1 MGRRLSMATRAEL
14 LEVVRERYGKA
25 RLTERRLILDE
36 FVAVSGYHRKHAIR
50 LLKQPGGGP
59 APDRRG
65 RSPVYDA
72 AVRAALVVVWEAS
85 DRICGKRLKAALPV
99 LVPAME
105 RHGHLA
111 LDAAVRDRLLAM
123 SASTIDR
130 LLRPVRARAGAGR
143 RRSGAP
149 SAVRRGVRVRTFGD
163 WGEPAP
169 GFTEVDLVAHSGPSM
184 AGAFAWTLVLTDVAT
199 GWTGC
204 VPLPC
209 RGGALAVQALPR
221 DGGLLVAAL
230 TRLRGV
236 LPFPLGGADFD
247 NDSVFMNEDVVGW
260 CRGNGIEVTRSR
272 AYRKNDQAWVEQKN
286 GAVVRRLVGHDRLE
300 GLAATGELG
309 RLYASARLLVNF
321 FQPSFKLAAKRRD
334 GARFSR
340 RYHAPATPYARLLA
354 TGTLEAGVGERLAAE
369 FAALDPIALLAAIR
383 GSQERLAAL
392 AANGG
397 SADPPAPVTGGE
409 LADFLSGL
417 GTAWQAGEV
426 RATHRA
432 KPKARRYWRSRADP
446 FAEVS
451 ARLRSWLEA
460 EPDLQAT
467 DLLARLGEECPGR
480 YPGKLLRT
488 LQRRVRD
495 WRRGIAHRLVFG
507 PAAPAASGED
517 AGTPD
522 APSGTAEAT
531 PQPVDRMD
539 AAGASPTPPPAP
551 LPLPLPQATM
561 IAR

>member
-1 MGRRLSMATRAEL
+1 MARTPAGLPAGIRVSDHISLGVIAGTFPIDEVRQVLAETGRASERERDLPAHVMVYYAVALALYAGSGTREVLRCLLEGLRRLWGAEAVRVAGKSGISQARTRLGAAPLRRLCEPLARPHCLPGPATPRGAVASVELLPAGGDCRAGEAMGRRLSMATRAEL

-25 RLTERRLILDE
+25 RPAERRLILDE

-50 LLKQPGGGP
+50 LLRQPGGGP

-111 LDAAVRDRLLAM
+111 LDEAVRSRLLAV

-130 LLRPVRARAGAGR
+130 LLRSVRARAGAGR
-143 RRSGAP
+143 RRSGAT
-149 SAVRRGVRVRTFGD
+149 SAIRPGVRVRTFGD
-163 WGEPAP
+163 WGEPPP

-199 GWTGC
+199 GWTEC

-209 RGGALAVQALPR
+209 R
-221 DGGLLVAAL
+221 DGVLVVEAL

-260 CRGNGIEVTRSR
+260 CRANGIEVTRSR

-300 GLAATGELG
+300 GVAATGELA
-309 RLYASARLLVNF
+309 RLYASARLFVNF

-340 RYHAPATPYARLLA
+340 RYHAPATPHARLLA
-354 TGTLEAGVGERLAAE
+354 TGGLEPGVEERLAAE
-369 FAALDPIALLAAIR
+369 VAGPHPRPRLGGLP
-383 GSQERLAAL
+383 GSQ
-392 AANGG
+392 G
-397 SADPPAPVTGGE
+397 
-409 LADFLSGL
+409 
-417 GTAWQAGEV
+417 
-426 RATHRA
+426 
-432 KPKARRYWRSRADP
+432 
-446 FAEVS
+446 
-451 ARLRSWLEA
+451 
-460 EPDLQAT
+460 
-467 DLLARLGEECPGR
+467 
-480 YPGKLLRT
+480 
-488 LQRRVRD
+488 
-495 WRRGIAHRLVFG
+495 
-507 PAAPAASGED
+507 
-517 AGTPD
+517 
-522 APSGTAEAT
+522 
-531 PQPVDRMD
+531 
-539 AAGASPTPPPAP
+539 
-551 LPLPLPQATM
+551 
-561 IAR
+561 

>member
-14 LEVVRERYGKA
+14 LEGVRERYGKA
-25 RLTERRLILDE
+25 RPPERRLILDE

-50 LLKQPGGGP
+50 LLRQPGGSP

-72 AVRAALVVVWEAS
+72 AVRAALLVVWEAS

-105 RHGHLA
+105 RHGHLS
-111 LDAAVRDRLLAM
+111 LDEVVRSRLLAV

-130 LLRPVRARAGAGR
+130 LLRDVRARAGAGR
-143 RRSGAP
+143 RRSGAT

-163 WGEPAP
+163 WGEPPP

-199 GWTGC
+199 GWTEC

-209 RGGALAVQALPR
+209 RDGALV
-221 DGGLLVAAL
+221 VEAL

-334 GARFSR
+334 GAKVSR

-354 TGTLEAGVGERLAAE
+354 TGKLEPGVGERLAAE

-383 GSQERLAAL
+383 GSQERPPGP
-392 AANGG
+392 GG
-397 SADPPAPVTGGE
+397 GGGGGRTPRPAPPRGG
-409 LADFLSGL
+409 G
-417 GTAWQAGEV
+417 G
-426 RATHRA
+426 
-432 KPKARRYWRSRADP
+432 
-446 FAEVS
+446 
-451 ARLRSWLEA
+451 
-460 EPDLQAT
+460 
-467 DLLARLGEECPGR
+467 
-480 YPGKLLRT
+480 
-488 LQRRVRD
+488 
-495 WRRGIAHRLVFG
+495 
-507 PAAPAASGED
+507 
-517 AGTPD
+517 
-522 APSGTAEAT
+522 APSGG
-531 PQPVDRMD
+531 R
-539 AAGASPTPPPAP
+539 PPPAGGGGRGAP
-551 LPLPLPQATM
+551 PRPAPGARHRLAGGRGPGHAPREAEGPALLALARRPVRGGRGEPALLAGGRAGPAGHRPAGEARGGVPRPVPRQAPSHAATSRPRV
-561 IAR
+561 AAGDRPPPRLRPRGAASVGRGCRHA

>member
-1 MGRRLSMATRAEL
+1 MATRAEL
-14 LEVVRERYGKA
+14 LEVVRERYASA
-25 RLTERRLILDE
+25 RPAERCLVLDE

-50 LLKQPGGGP
+50 LLRQPGGSP

-72 AVRAALVVVWEAS
+72 AVRAALLVVWEAS

-105 RHGHLA
+105 RHGHLT
-111 LDAAVRDRLLAM
+111 LDEAVRSRLLAA

-130 LLRPVRARAGAGR
+130 LLRGVRTQAGAGR
-143 RRSGAP
+143 RRSGATG
-149 SAVRRGVRVRTFGD
+149 ATRRGVRVRTFSD
-163 WGEPAP
+163 WGEPPP
-169 GFTEVDLVAHSGPSM
+169 GFMEMDLVAHSGPSI

-199 GWTGC
+199 GWTEC
-204 VPLPC
+204 VPLLC
-209 RGGALAVQALPR
+209 RDGALVIE
-221 DGGLLVAAL
+221 AL

-236 LPFPLGGADFD
+236 LPFPLKGADFD
-247 NDSVFMNEDVVGW
+247 NDSVFMNEAVVGW
-260 CRGNGIEVTRSR
+260 CRAHGIEVTRSR

-300 GLAATGELG
+300 GIAATGELG
-309 RLYASARLLVNF
+309 RLYASARLFVNF

-334 GARFSR
+334 GARVSR
-340 RYHAPATPYARLLA
+340 RYHAPATPHARLLA
-354 TGTLEAGVGERLAAE
+354 AGELEPGVKERLAAE

-383 GSQERLAAL
+383 GSQERITAL
-392 AANGG
+392 AVHGG
-397 SADPPAPVTGGE
+397 NADPPAPVTGGE

-432 KPKARRYWRSRADP
+432 RPRVRRYWRSRVDP
-446 FAEVS
+446 FVEVS
-451 ARLRSWLEA
+451 SRLRSWLEA

-467 DLLARLGEECPGR
+467 DLLARLQDECPGR
-480 YPGKLLRT
+480 YPDKLLRT

-495 WRRGIAHRLVFG
+495 WRREIAHRLVFG
-507 PAAPAASGED
+507 PSAPGVPPGSSED
-517 AGTPD
+517 AGMPEA
-522 APSGTAEAT
+522 APSESAT
-531 PQPVDRMD
+531 TTRRPVDLMD
-539 AAGASPTPPPAP
+539 DAGASPTDPQAP
-551 LPLPLPQATM
+551 SPQPRATM

>member
-1 MGRRLSMATRAEL
+1 MATRAEL
-14 LEVVRERYGKA
+14 LEVVRERYGSA
-25 RLTERRLILDE
+25 RPPERRLILDE

-99 LVPAME
+99 LVQAME

-111 LDAAVRDRLLAM
+111 LDATVRDRLLAM

-130 LLRPVRARAGAGR
+130 LLRPVRVRAGAGR
-143 RRSGAP
+143 RRPGAT
-149 SAVRRGVRVRTFGD
+149 SAIRRGVRVRTFSD
-163 WGEPAP
+163 WGEPPP
-169 GFTEVDLVAHSGPSM
+169 GFAEVDLVAHSGPSM

-199 GWTGC
+199 GWTEC

-209 RGGALAVQALPR
+209 R
-221 DGGLLVAAL
+221 DGVLVVEAL

-300 GLAATGELG
+300 GVAATGELG
-309 RLYASARLLVNF
+309 RLYASARLFVNF

-340 RYHAPATPYARLLA
+340 A
-354 TGTLEAGVGERLAAE
+354 TGAR
-369 FAALDPIALLAAIR
+369 
-383 GSQERLAAL
+383 
-392 AANGG
+392 
-397 SADPPAPVTGGE
+397 APT
-409 LADFLSGL
+409 
-417 GTAWQAGEV
+417 
-426 RATHRA
+426 
-432 KPKARRYWRSRADP
+432 RSR
-446 FAEVS
+446 
-451 ARLRSWLEA
+451 RSRRA
-460 EPDLQAT
+460 CA
-467 DLLARLGEECPGR
+467 PGWR
-480 YPGKLLRT
+480 PSPTSRPPT
-488 LQRRVRD
+488 CWRD
-495 WRRGIAHRLVFG
+495 
-507 PAAPAASGED
+507 SGTSSP
-517 AGTPD
+517 AGTPTSSS
-522 APSGTAEAT
+522 ARCNVGSASGGG
-531 PQPVDRMD
+531 R
-539 AAGASPTPPPAP
+539 SPTASSSAP
-551 LPLPLPQATM
+551 RRSQAR
-561 IAR
+561 ARMPVRLRCRAGSPRRRLSPWI

>member
-1 MGRRLSMATRAEL
+1 MATRAEL
-14 LEVVRERYGKA
+14 LEVVRERYGSA
-25 RLTERRLILDE
+25 RPAERRLILDE

-50 LLKQPGGGP
+50 LLRQPGGSP

-99 LVPAME
+99 LLPAME

-111 LDAAVRDRLLAM
+111 LDEAVRSRLLAV

-130 LLRPVRARAGAGR
+130 LLRGVRAQAGAGR
-143 RRSGAP
+143 RRPGAT
-149 SAVRRGVRVRTFGD
+149 SAIRRGVRVRTFSD
-163 WGEPAP
+163 WGEPSP
-169 GFTEVDLVAHSGPSM
+169 GFMEMDLVAHSGPSM

-199 GWTGC
+199 GWTEC

-209 RGGALAVQALPR
+209 RDGALVIE
-221 DGGLLVAAL
+221 AL
-230 TRLRGV
+230 TRLHGV
-236 LPFPLGGADFD
+236 LPFPLRGIDVD
-247 NDSVFMNEDVVGW
+247 NDSVFMNEAVVGW
-260 CRGNGIEVTRSR
+260 CRTNGIEVTRSR

-300 GLAATGELG
+300 GVAATGELG
-309 RLYASARLLVNF
+309 RLYASARLLVNL

-334 GARFSR
+334 GARVSR

-354 TGTLEAGVGERLAAE
+354 TGRLEPGVEERLAAE
-369 FAALDPIALLAAIR
+369 FAALDPIVLLAAIR

-392 AANGG
+392 AIHGG
-397 SADPPAPVTGGE
+397 NVDPPAPVTGGE

-432 KPKARRYWRSRADP
+432 KPKVRRYWRSRVDP

-451 ARLRSWLEA
+451 SRLRSWLAA

-467 DLLARLGEECPGR
+467 DLLARLRDECPGG
-480 YPGKLLRT
+480 YPDKLLRT

-495 WRRGIAHRLVFG
+495 WRREIAHRLVFG
-507 PAAPAASGED
+507 PGVPPGSSED
-517 AGTPD
+517 AGMPGA
-522 APSGTAEAT
+522 APSGSTVGT
-531 PQPVDRMD
+531 RQPMD
-539 AAGASPTPPPAP
+539 LMDDAGASPTAPQVSPPQ
-551 LPLPLPQATM
+551 PQATM

>member
-1 MGRRLSMATRAEL
+1 MATRAEL

-25 RLTERRLILDE
+25 RPAERRLILDA
-36 FVAVSGYHRKHAIR
+36 FGAVSGYHRKHAIR
-50 LLKQPGGGP
+50 LLRQPRGSP

-99 LVPAME
+99 PVPAME

-111 LDAAVRDRLLAM
+111 LDEVVRSRLLAV
-123 SASTIDR
+123 SAATIDR
-130 LLRPVRARAGAGR
+130 LLRPVRARSGAGR
-143 RRSGAP
+143 RRPGAT
-149 SAVRRGVRVRTFGD
+149 SAIRRRVRIRTFSD
-163 WGEPAP
+163 WGEPPP
-169 GFTEVDLVAHSGPSM
+169 GFSAMDLVAHSGPSM

-199 GWTGC
+199 GWTEC
-204 VPLPC
+204 APLPC
-209 RGGALAVQALPR
+209 RDGALV
-221 DGGLLVAAL
+221 VEAL

-236 LPFPLGGADFD
+236 LPFPLRGADFD

-300 GLAATGELG
+300 GIAATGELG
-309 RLYASARLLVNF
+309 RLYASARLFVNF

-334 GARFSR
+334 GAKVSHQ
-340 RYHAPATPYARLLA
+340 YHAPATPYARLLA
-354 TGTLEAGVGERLAAE
+354 TGKLEPGVEERLAAE

-392 AANGG
+392 AVRGG
-397 SADPPAPVTGGE
+397 NADPPAAGG

-432 KPKARRYWRSRADP
+432 RPKARRYWRSRADP
-446 FAEVS
+446 FAEVA

-467 DLLARLGEECPGR
+467 DLLARLEDECPGR
-480 YPGKLLRT
+480 YPDKLLRT

-495 WRRGIAHRLVFG
+495 WRREIAHRLVFG
-507 PAAPAASGED
+507 PSTPEVPPVSDEG

-522 APSGTAEAT
+522 AAPSGSTE
-531 PQPVDRMD
+531 PMLQPVDLMD
-539 AAGASPTPPPAP
+539 DAGASPTAPQAP
-551 LPLPLPQATM
+551 LPQPQATM

>member
-1 MGRRLSMATRAEL
+1 MATRAEL
-14 LEVVRERYGKA
+14 LEVVRERYGSA
-25 RLTERRLILDE
+25 RPPERRLILDE

-50 LLKQPGGGP
+50 LLRQPGGSP

-85 DRICGKRLKAALPV
+85 DRLCGKRLKAALPV

-105 RHGHLA
+105 RYGHLA
-111 LDAAVRDRLLAM
+111 LDATVRDRLLAM

-130 LLRPVRARAGAGR
+130 LLRAVRAQAGAGR
-143 RRSGAP
+143 RRPGAT
-149 SAVRRGVRVRTFGD
+149 SAIRRGVTVRIFSD
-163 WGEPAP
+163 WGEPPP

-184 AGAFAWTLVLTDVAT
+184 AGTFAWTLVLTDVAT
-199 GWTGC
+199 GWTEC

-209 RGGALAVQALPR
+209 RDGALV
-221 DGGLLVAAL
+221 VEAL

-236 LPFPLGGADFD
+236 LPFPLTGADFD

-300 GLAATGELG
+300 GVAATGELG
-309 RLYASARLLVNF
+309 RLYASARLFVNL
-321 FQPSFKLAAKRRD
+321 FQPSFKLAAKHRD
-334 GARFSR
+334 GAKVNR

-354 TGTLEAGVGERLAAE
+354 AGKLEPSVEERLAAE

-392 AANGG
+392 AVKGG
-397 SADPPAPVTGGE
+397 NADRPAAGG

-432 KPKARRYWRSRADP
+432 RPKARRYWRSRADP

-451 ARLRSWLEA
+451 GRLHSWLEA

-480 YPGKLLRT
+480 YPDKLLRT

-495 WRRGIAHRLVFG
+495 WRREIAHRLVFG
-507 PAAPAASGED
+507 PAAQPGSGED
-517 AGTPD
+517 AGTPEV
-522 APSGTAEAT
+522 PSGIAEAT
-531 PQPVDRMD
+531 LQPVDLMD
-539 AAGASPTPPPAP
+539 DAGASPTAPPAP
-551 LPLPLPQATM
+551 LPLSQATM

>member
-1 MGRRLSMATRAEL
+1 MATRAEL
-14 LEVVRERYGKA
+14 LEVVRERYGSA
-25 RLTERRLILDE
+25 RPPERRLILDE

-50 LLKQPGGGP
+50 LLKQPGGRP

-72 AVRAALVVVWEAS
+72 AARAALVVVWEAS

-99 LVPAME
+99 LVQAME

-111 LDAAVRDRLLAM
+111 LDATVRDRLLAM

-130 LLRPVRARAGAGR
+130 LLRPVRVRAGAGR
-143 RRSGAP
+143 RRPGAT
-149 SAVRRGVRVRTFGD
+149 SAIRRGVRVRTFSD
-163 WGEPAP
+163 WGEPPP
-169 GFTEVDLVAHSGPSM
+169 GFAEVDLVAHSGPSM

-199 GWTGC
+199 GWTEC

-209 RGGALAVQALPR
+209 RDGALV
-221 DGGLLVAAL
+221 VEAL

-300 GLAATGELG
+300 GVAATGELG
-309 RLYASARLLVNF
+309 RLYASARLFVNF
-321 FQPSFKLAAKRRD
+321 FQPSFKLAAKQRD
-334 GARFSR
+334 GAKVSR
-340 RYHAPATPYARLLA
+340 QYHAPATPYARLLA
-354 TGTLEAGVGERLAAE
+354 TGKLEPEVEERLAAE

-392 AANGG
+392 AVKGG
-397 SADPPAPVTGGE
+397 NAGPPAAGG

-432 KPKARRYWRSRADP
+432 KPKVRRYWRSRADP
-446 FAEVS
+446 FAEVAAS
-451 ARLRSWLEA
+451 LRSWLEA

-467 DLLARLGEECPGR
+467 DLLARLGDQQPGR
-480 YPGKLLRT
+480 YPDKLLRT
-488 LQRRVRD
+488 LQRRVRE
-495 WRRGIAHRLVFG
+495 WRREIAHRLVFG
-507 PAAPAASGED
+507 PAAQPGSGED
-517 AGTPD
+517 AGAPEV
-522 APSGTAEAT
+522 PSGIAEAT
-531 PQPVDRMD
+531 PQPVDLMD
-539 AAGASPTPPPAP
+539 DAGASPTAPPA
-551 LPLPLPQATM
+551 PLPLPQATM

>member
-14 LEVVRERYGKA
+14 LEVVRERYGRA
-25 RLTERRLILDE
+25 RSAERRLILDE

-50 LLKQPGGGP
+50 LLRQPGGSP

-72 AVRAALVVVWEAS
+72 AVRAALVVAWEAS

-111 LDAAVRDRLLAM
+111 LDEVVRSRLLAV
-123 SASTIDR
+123 SAATIDR
-130 LLRPVRARAGAGR
+130 LLRPVRARSGAGR
-143 RRSGAP
+143 RRPGPPRAI
-149 SAVRRGVRVRTFGD
+149 RRGVRVRTFSD
-163 WGEPAP
+163 WGEPPP
-169 GFTEVDLVAHSGPSM
+169 GFTEVDLVAHSGPSV

-199 GWTGC
+199 GWTEC

-209 RGGALAVQALPR
+209 RDGALV
-221 DGGLLVAAL
+221 VEAL

-260 CRGNGIEVTRSR
+260 CRANGIEVTRSR

-334 GARFSR
+334 GARFNR

-354 TGTLEAGVGERLAAE
+354 TGTLEAGVEERLAAE

-409 LADFLSGL
+409 LAAFLSGL

-432 KPKARRYWRSRADP
+432 KPKARRYWRSRIDP

-467 DLLARLGEECPGR
+467 DLLARLEDEYPGR
-480 YPGKLLRT
+480 YPDKLRRT

-495 WRRGIAHRLVFG
+495 WRREIAHRLVFG
-507 PAAPAASGED
+507 PAAPPASGED
-517 AGTPD
+517 ADTPD
-522 APSGTAEAT
+522 MG
-531 PQPVDRMD
+531 PVGNFVCGR
-539 AAGASPTPPPAP
+539 A
-551 LPLPLPQATM
+551 
-561 IAR
+561 

>member
-1 MGRRLSMATRAEL
+1 MATRAEL
-14 LEVVRERYGKA
+14 LEVVRERYGTA
-25 RLTERRLILDE
+25 RPAERRLILDE

-50 LLKQPGGGP
+50 LLRQPGGSP
-59 APDRRG
+59 PLDRRG

-72 AVRAALVVVWEAS
+72 AVRAALLVIWEAS

-111 LDAAVRDRLLAM
+111 LDGAVRSRLLAV

-130 LLRPVRARAGAGR
+130 LLRGVRAQAGAGR
-143 RRSGAP
+143 RRSGAT
-149 SAVRRGVRVRTFGD
+149 SAIRRGVRIRTFSD
-163 WGEPAP
+163 WGEPPP

-184 AGAFAWTLVLTDVAT
+184 AGSFAWTLVLTDVAT
-199 GWTGC
+199 GWTEC
-204 VPLPC
+204 ASLPC
-209 RGGALAVQALPR
+209 RDGALVVEAL
-221 DGGLLVAAL
+221 A
-230 TRLRGV
+230 RLHGV
-236 LPFPLGGADFD
+236 LPFPLKGADFD

-260 CRGNGIEVTRSR
+260 CRANGIEVTRSR

-300 GLAATGELG
+300 GTEAAGELG
-309 RLYASARLLVNF
+309 RLYASARLFVNF

-334 GARFSR
+334 GGKFSR

-354 TGTLEAGVGERLAAE
+354 TGKLEPGAEERLAAE

-383 GSQERLAAL
+383 GSQGRVATLAA
-392 AANGG
+392 GG
-397 SADPPAPVTGGE
+397 GNAGPPGVGG

-426 RATHRA
+426 RATHRV
-432 KPKARRYWRSRADP
+432 KPKARRHWRSRVDP
-446 FAEVS
+446 FAEVAAS
-451 ARLRSWLEA
+451 LRSWLAA

-467 DLLARLGEECPGR
+467 DLLARLGDECPDR
-480 YPGKLLRT
+480 YPDKLLRT
-488 LQRRVRD
+488 LQRRVRE
-495 WRRGIAHRLVFG
+495 WRREVAHRLVFG
-507 PAAPAASGED
+507 LPGSEPVGVSSEG

-522 APSGTAEAT
+522 LAPAGSPGTT
-531 PQPVDRMD
+531 RPPVDLMD
-539 AAGASPTPPPAP
+539 DAGASPTAP
-551 LPLPLPQATM
+551 QAPSPQPQATM

>member
-1 MGRRLSMATRAEL
+1 MATRAEL
-14 LEVVRERYGKA
+14 LEVVRERYASA
-25 RLTERRLILDE
+25 RPAERRLILDE

-50 LLKQPGGGP
+50 LLRQPGGGP

-85 DRICGKRLKAALPV
+85 GRICGKRLKAALPV
-99 LVPAME
+99 LVPAMG

-111 LDAAVRDRLLAM
+111 LDEAVRSRLLAV
-123 SASTIDR
+123 SASSIDR
-130 LLRPVRARAGAGR
+130 LLRPVRAQAGAGR
-143 RRSGAP
+143 RRSGAT
-149 SAVRRGVRVRTFGD
+149 SAIRRGVRVRTFSD
-163 WGEPAP
+163 WGEPPP

-199 GWTGC
+199 GWTEC

-209 RGGALAVQALPR
+209 RDGALV
-221 DGGLLVAAL
+221 VEAL

-247 NDSVFMNEDVVGW
+247 NDSVFMNEGVVGW
-260 CRGNGIEVTRSR
+260 CRANGIEVTRSR

-309 RLYASARLLVNF
+309 RLSASARLFVNF

-354 TGTLEAGVGERLAAE
+354 TGGLEAGVEERLAAE
-369 FAALDPIALLAAIR
+369 FAALDPIALLAATR

-392 AANGG
+392 AVSGG
-397 SADPPAPVTGGE
+397 NADPPAPVTGGE

-432 KPKARRYWRSRADP
+432 KPKTRRHWRSRADP

-480 YPGKLLRT
+480 YPDKLLRT

-495 WRRGIAHRLVFG
+495 WRREIAHRLVFG
-507 PAAPAASGED
+507 PAVPPAPGED
-517 AGTPD
+517 AGMAD
-522 APSGTAEAT
+522 AAPSGSAE
-531 PQPVDRMD
+531 PMRQPMD
-539 AAGASPTPPPAP
+539 LMDDAGASPTAP
-551 LPLPLPQATM
+551 QAPLPLPQATT